1 VEFVIYVMLTQ
12 YKHSSFIY
20 EVQYK
25 QTLWLINLRK
35 PDNSRIHQ
43 LINL

>member
-1 VEFVIYVMLTQ
+1 MEFVIFVMLTQ
-12 YKHSSFIY
+12 DKHSSFIY

-35 PDNSRIHQ
+35 PNNSRTHQ